1 MGSSKVFLRYKVL
14 IISLHQEKNKNKH
27 KDMKKV
33 KVLLVLVMTMV
44 FSVAMAQKTVVKGV
58 LMDKNLGEGE
68 PFATVRIFKQGET
81 TRPVSM
87 FLTDKEGNFSH
98 EVNGKGKFNIIFSS
112 VGKEDL
118 SKSIELTGNGTLNLD
133 TIYIKENVNE
143 LSDVAIVAQKPLVK
157 MEVDKMSYNVAED
170 EDSKSSTVL
179 DMLRKVPMVTVD
191 GQDNISVNGSSSF
204 KVYVD
209 GKPNV
214 MFSSNPSLIFKSMPA
229 SAVKNIEVVTNPGAR
244 YDAEGASG
252 VLNIVMNRMDTQ
264 AMESMNGYN
273 GTIRISAGN
282 RSIGGGAFVSGQQ
295 GKFSYSGNIM
305 ENYSTPGTTDV
316 EMEQKNGDGSILTS
330 AATKVKIP
338 FTMGNVS
345 LGYELDDMSSVNA
358 TFSLTN
364 FNMKNDGH
372 TTTSQTGGLYG
383 NGFNYVNDMKTRNKK
398 TSFSG
403 NLDYQR
409 FFNKERTKS
418 LVLTYQLD
426 YSPSK
431 MEQDNRFSNSEM
443 AVIDLTNRNSVNK
456 EHTTDHTIQADFTTP
471 LGKNNKLSLGSKLMM
486 RRADSDAKYYLA
498 GVYDEHSSMDYLYK
512 NTILAGYSE
521 YTGQWDKVGAKA
533 GLRYEQTWQNVEYR
547 LGQGEDFSTNYGSLV
562 PSASLSYTLAPTS
575 NIGLTYNM
583 RISRPGISYLNPYV
597 NRADPNSLSYGNTD
611 LDVEKSHN
619 ISLVYNLYSTKLM
632 LNVNVHHN
640 FTDNAIEQYSFFDG
654 TLLNTTYGNIVKRH
668 QTGVN
673 VYANW
678 LLAPKTRIMLNGG
691 LNYNDMRSSVLDLK
705 NSGWQG
711 NMMAGLQQ
719 TMPWNLKLGAYL
731 ITSTKS
737 YTLQGWS
744 SGFNILTANLS
755 KSFFNDKLSVSIQGM
770 LGLSDGGN
778 LKMETYSQGK
788 NFLSHQTIKVPM
800 SGFNV
805 SVSYTFGNSKQKAKQ
820 HVSRVQN
827 DYIEQQSQGEM
838 LNNVGNVGQ

>member
-1 MGSSKVFLRYKVL
+1 
-14 IISLHQEKNKNKH
+14 
-27 KDMKKV
+27 MKKV
-33 KVLLVLVMTMV
+33 KFLLVLVMTMV

-87 FLTDKEGNFSH
+87 FLTDKDGNFSR

-118 SKSIELTGNGTLNLD
+118 SKSIELSGNGTLNLD

-157 MEVDKMSYNVAED
+157 MEVDKMSYSVAED
-170 EDSKSSTVL
+170 EDAKSSTVL

-252 VLNIVMNRMDTQ
+252 VLNIVMNRMDTK

-273 GTIRISAGN
+273 GTIRVSAGN

-295 GKFSYSGNIM
+295 GKFSYSGNLM

-358 TFSLTN
+358 TFSLTS

-372 TTTSQTGGLYG
+372 TTTNQTGGLYG
-383 NGFNYVNDMKTRNKK
+383 NGFNYVNDMKMHNKK

-403 NLDYQR
+403 NVDYQR

-418 LVLTYQLD
+418 FVLTYQLD

-431 MEQDNRFSNSEM
+431 MEQNNRFSNTEM

-471 LGKNNKLSLGSKLMM
+471 LGQNNKLSLGSKLMM

-498 GVYDEHSSMDYLYK
+498 DVYDERSSMDYLYK

-521 YTGQWDKVGAKA
+521 YTGQWDKLGAKA

-547 LGQGEDFSTNYGSLV
+547 LGQGQNFSTSYGSLV

-719 TMPWNLKLGAYL
+719 TMPWDLKLGAYL

-805 SVSYTFGNSKQKAKQ
+805 SVSYTFGNTKQKAKQ

>member
-1 MGSSKVFLRYKVL
+1 
-14 IISLHQEKNKNKH
+14 
-27 KDMKKV
+27 MKKV

-81 TRPVSM
+81 MRPVSM

-118 SKSIELTGNGTLNLD
+118 SKSIELSGNGTLNLD

-157 MEVDKMSYNVAED
+157 MEVDKMSYSVAED
-170 EDSKSSTVL
+170 EDAKSSTVL

-252 VLNIVMNRMDTQ
+252 VLNIVMNKMDTK

-273 GTIRISAGN
+273 GTIRVSAGN

-295 GKFSYSGNIM
+295 GKFSYSGNLM

-358 TFSLTN
+358 TFSLTS

-383 NGFNYVNDMKTRNKK
+383 NGFNYVNDMKMHNKK

-403 NLDYQR
+403 NVDYQR

-418 LVLTYQLD
+418 FVLTYQLD

-431 MEQDNRFSNSEM
+431 MEQDNRFSNTEM

-498 GVYDEHSSMDYLYK
+498 DVYDERSSMDYLYK

-547 LGQGEDFSTNYGSLV
+547 LGQGADFSTNYGSLV

-619 ISLVYNLYSTKLM
+619 ISLVYNLYSAKLM

-719 TMPWNLKLGAYL
+719 TMPWDLKLGAYL

-737 YTLQGWS
+737 YNLQGWS

-755 KSFFNDKLSVSIQGM
+755 KSFLNDKLSVSIQGM

-778 LKMETYSQGK
+778 LKMETYSEGK

-805 SVSYTFGNSKQKAKQ
+805 SVSYTFGNTKQKAKQ

>member
-1 MGSSKVFLRYKVL
+1 
-14 IISLHQEKNKNKH
+14 
-27 KDMKKV
+27 MKKV
-33 KVLLVLVMTMV
+33 KFLLVLVMTMV

-81 TRPVSM
+81 SRPVSM
-87 FLTDKEGNFSH
+87 FLTDKDGNFSR

-118 SKSIELTGNGTLNLD
+118 SKSIELSGNGTLNLD

-157 MEVDKMSYNVAED
+157 MEVDKMSYSVAED
-170 EDSKSSTVL
+170 EDAKSSTVL

-252 VLNIVMNRMDTQ
+252 VLNIVMNRMDTK

-273 GTIRISAGN
+273 GTIRVSAGN

-295 GKFSYSGNIM
+295 GKFSYSGNLM

-358 TFSLTN
+358 TFSLTS

-383 NGFNYVNDMKTRNKK
+383 NGFNYVNDMKMHNKK

-403 NLDYQR
+403 NVDYQR

-418 LVLTYQLD
+418 FVLTYQLD

-431 MEQDNRFSNSEM
+431 MEQNNRFSNTEM

-471 LGKNNKLSLGSKLMM
+471 LGQNNKLSLGSKLMM

-498 GVYDEHSSMDYLYK
+498 DVYDERSSMDYLYK

-521 YTGQWDKVGAKA
+521 YTGQWDKLGAKA

-547 LGQGEDFSTNYGSLV
+547 LGQGQNFSTSYGSLV

-719 TMPWNLKLGAYL
+719 TMPWDLKLGAYL

-755 KSFFNDKLSVSIQGM
+755 KSFFNDKLSLRWKRIARERTSSAIRQ
-770 LGLSDGGN
+770 
-778 LKMETYSQGK
+778 
-788 NFLSHQTIKVPM
+788 
-800 SGFNV
+800 
-805 SVSYTFGNSKQKAKQ
+805 
-820 HVSRVQN
+820 SRCR
-827 DYIEQQSQGEM
+827 
-838 LNNVGNVGQ
+838 

>member
-1 MGSSKVFLRYKVL
+1 
-14 IISLHQEKNKNKH
+14 
-27 KDMKKV
+27 MKKV
-33 KVLLVLVMTMV
+33 KFLLVLVMTMV

-87 FLTDKEGNFSH
+87 FLTDKDGNFSR

-118 SKSIELTGNGTLNLD
+118 SKSIELSGNGTLNLD

-157 MEVDKMSYNVAED
+157 MEVDKMSYSVAED
-170 EDSKSSTVL
+170 EDAKSSTVL

-252 VLNIVMNRMDTQ
+252 VLNIVMNRMDTK

-273 GTIRISAGN
+273 GTIRVSAGN

-295 GKFSYSGNIM
+295 GKFSYSGNLM

-358 TFSLTN
+358 TFSLTS

-383 NGFNYVNDMKTRNKK
+383 NGFNYVNDMKMHNKK

-403 NLDYQR
+403 NVDYQR

-418 LVLTYQLD
+418 FVLTYQLD

-431 MEQDNRFSNSEM
+431 MEQNNRFSNTEM

-471 LGKNNKLSLGSKLMM
+471 LGQNNKLSLGSKLMM

-498 GVYDEHSSMDYLYK
+498 DVYDERSSMDYLYK

-521 YTGQWDKVGAKA
+521 YTGQWDKLGAKA

-547 LGQGEDFSTNYGSLV
+547 LGQGQNFSTSYGSLV

-719 TMPWNLKLGAYL
+719 TMPWDLKLGAYL

-805 SVSYTFGNSKQKAKQ
+805 SVSYTFGNTKQKAKQ

>member
-1 MGSSKVFLRYKVL
+1 
-14 IISLHQEKNKNKH
+14 
-27 KDMKKV
+27 MKKV
-33 KVLLVLVMTMV
+33 KFLLVLVMTMV

-87 FLTDKEGNFSH
+87 FLTDKDGNFSR

-118 SKSIELTGNGTLNLD
+118 SKSIELSGNGTLNLD

-157 MEVDKMSYNVAED
+157 MEVDKMSYSVAED
-170 EDSKSSTVL
+170 EDAKSSTVL

-252 VLNIVMNRMDTQ
+252 VLNIVMNRMDTK

-273 GTIRISAGN
+273 GTIRVSAGN

-295 GKFSYSGNIM
+295 GKFSYSGNLM

-358 TFSLTN
+358 TFSLTS

-383 NGFNYVNDMKTRNKK
+383 NGFNYVNDMKMHNKK

-403 NLDYQR
+403 NVDYQR

-418 LVLTYQLD
+418 FVLTYQLD

-431 MEQDNRFSNSEM
+431 MEQNNRFSNTEM

-471 LGKNNKLSLGSKLMM
+471 LGQNNKLSLGSKLMM

-498 GVYDEHSSMDYLYK
+498 DVYDERSSMDYLYK

-521 YTGQWDKVGAKA
+521 YTGQWDKLGAKA

-547 LGQGEDFSTNYGSLV
+547 LGQGQNFSTSYGSLV
-562 PSASLSYTLAPTS
+562 PSASLSYTLTPTS

-640 FTDNAIEQYSFFDG
+640 LTDNAIEQYSFFDG

-719 TMPWNLKLGAYL
+719 TMPWDLKLGAYL

-805 SVSYTFGNSKQKAKQ
+805 SVSYTFGNTKQKAKQ

>member
-1 MGSSKVFLRYKVL
+1 
-14 IISLHQEKNKNKH
+14 
-27 KDMKKV
+27 MKKV
-33 KVLLVLVMTMV
+33 KFLLVLVMTMV

-87 FLTDKEGNFSH
+87 FLTDKDGNFSR

-118 SKSIELTGNGTLNLD
+118 SKSIELSGNGTLNLD

-157 MEVDKMSYNVAED
+157 MEVDKMSYSVAED
-170 EDSKSSTVL
+170 EDAKSSTVL

-252 VLNIVMNRMDTQ
+252 VLNIVMNRMDTK

-273 GTIRISAGN
+273 GTIRVSAGN

-295 GKFSYSGNIM
+295 GKFSYSGNLM

-358 TFSLTN
+358 TFSLTS

-383 NGFNYVNDMKTRNKK
+383 NGFNYVNDMKMRNKK

-403 NLDYQR
+403 NVDYQR

-418 LVLTYQLD
+418 FVLTYQLD

-431 MEQDNRFSNSEM
+431 MEQNNRFSNTEM

-471 LGKNNKLSLGSKLMM
+471 LGQNNKLSLGSKLMM

-498 GVYDEHSSMDYLYK
+498 DVYDERSSMDYLYK

-521 YTGQWDKVGAKA
+521 YTGQWDKLGAKA

-547 LGQGEDFSTNYGSLV
+547 LGQGQNFSTSYGSLV

-640 FTDNAIEQYSFFDG
+640 FTNNAIEQYSFFDG

-719 TMPWNLKLGAYL
+719 TMPWDLKLGAYL

-805 SVSYTFGNSKQKAKQ
+805 SVSYTFGNTKQKAKQ

>member
-1 MGSSKVFLRYKVL
+1 
-14 IISLHQEKNKNKH
+14 
-27 KDMKKV
+27 MKKV
-33 KVLLVLVMTMV
+33 KFLLVLVMTMV

-87 FLTDKEGNFSH
+87 FLTDKDGNFSR

-118 SKSIELTGNGTLNLD
+118 SKSIELSGNGTLNLD

-157 MEVDKMSYNVAED
+157 MEVDKMSYSVAED
-170 EDSKSSTVL
+170 EDAKSSTVL

-252 VLNIVMNRMDTQ
+252 VLNIVMNRMDTK

-273 GTIRISAGN
+273 GTIRVSAGN

-295 GKFSYSGNIM
+295 GKFSYSGNLM

-358 TFSLTN
+358 TFSLTS

-383 NGFNYVNDMKTRNKK
+383 NGFNYVNDMKMRNKK

-403 NLDYQR
+403 NVDYQR

-418 LVLTYQLD
+418 FVLTYQLD

-431 MEQDNRFSNSEM
+431 MEQNNRFSNTEM

-456 EHTTDHTIQADFTTP
+456 EHTTDHTIEADFTTP
-471 LGKNNKLSLGSKLMM
+471 LGQNNKLSLGSKLMM

-498 GVYDEHSSMDYLYK
+498 DVYDERSSMDYLYK

-521 YTGQWDKVGAKA
+521 YTGQWDKLGAKA

-547 LGQGEDFSTNYGSLV
+547 LGQGQNFSTSYGSLV

-719 TMPWNLKLGAYL
+719 TMPWDLKLGAYL

-805 SVSYTFGNSKQKAKQ
+805 SVSYTFGNTKQKAKQ

>member
-1 MGSSKVFLRYKVL
+1 
-14 IISLHQEKNKNKH
+14 
-27 KDMKKV
+27 MKKV
-33 KVLLVLVMTMV
+33 KFLLVLVMTMV

-58 LMDKNLGEGE
+58 LIDKNLGEGE

-87 FLTDKEGNFSH
+87 FLTDKDGNFSR

-118 SKSIELTGNGTLNLD
+118 SKSIELSGNGTLNLD

-157 MEVDKMSYNVAED
+157 MEVDKMSYSVAED
-170 EDSKSSTVL
+170 EDAKSSTVL

-252 VLNIVMNRMDTQ
+252 VLNIVMNRMDTK

-273 GTIRISAGN
+273 GTIRVSAGN

-295 GKFSYSGNIM
+295 GKFSYSGNLM

-358 TFSLTN
+358 TFSLTS

-383 NGFNYVNDMKTRNKK
+383 NGFNYVNDMKMHNKK

-403 NLDYQR
+403 NVDYQR

-418 LVLTYQLD
+418 FVLTYQLD

-431 MEQDNRFSNSEM
+431 MEQNNRFSNTEM

-471 LGKNNKLSLGSKLMM
+471 LGQNNKLSLGSKLMM

-498 GVYDEHSSMDYLYK
+498 DVYDERSSMDYLFK

-521 YTGQWDKVGAKA
+521 YTGQWDKLGAKA

-547 LGQGEDFSTNYGSLV
+547 LGQGQNFSTNYGSLV
-562 PSASLSYTLAPTS
+562 PSASLSYTLATTS

-719 TMPWNLKLGAYL
+719 TMPWDLKLGAYL

-805 SVSYTFGNSKQKAKQ
+805 SVSYTFGNTKQKAKQ

>member
-1 MGSSKVFLRYKVL
+1 
-14 IISLHQEKNKNKH
+14 
-27 KDMKKV
+27 MKKV
-33 KVLLVLVMTMV
+33 KFLLVLVMTMV

-87 FLTDKEGNFSH
+87 FLTDKDGNFSR

-118 SKSIELTGNGTLNLD
+118 SKSIELSGNGTLNLD

-157 MEVDKMSYNVAED
+157 MEVDKMSYSVAED
-170 EDSKSSTVL
+170 EDAKSSTVL

-191 GQDNISVNGSSSF
+191 GQ
-204 KVYVD
+204 
-209 GKPNV
+209 
-214 MFSSNPSLIFKSMPA
+214 
-229 SAVKNIEVVTNPGAR
+229 NIEVVTNPGAR

-252 VLNIVMNRMDTQ
+252 VLNIVMNRMDTK

-273 GTIRISAGN
+273 GTIRVSAGN

-295 GKFSYSGNIM
+295 GKFSYSGNLM

-358 TFSLTN
+358 TFSLTS

-383 NGFNYVNDMKTRNKK
+383 NGFNYVNDMKMRNKK

-403 NLDYQR
+403 NVDYQR

-418 LVLTYQLD
+418 FVLTYQLD

-431 MEQDNRFSNSEM
+431 MEQNNRFSNTEM

-471 LGKNNKLSLGSKLMM
+471 LGQNNKLSLGSKLMM

-498 GVYDEHSSMDYLYK
+498 DVYDERSSMDYLYK

-521 YTGQWDKVGAKA
+521 YTGQWDKLGAKA

-547 LGQGEDFSTNYGSLV
+547 LGQGQNFSTSYGSLV

-719 TMPWNLKLGAYL
+719 TMPWDLKLGAYL

-805 SVSYTFGNSKQKAKQ
+805 SVSYTFGNTKQKAKQ

>member
-1 MGSSKVFLRYKVL
+1 
-14 IISLHQEKNKNKH
+14 
-27 KDMKKV
+27 MKKV
-33 KVLLVLVMTMV
+33 KFLLVLVMTMV

-87 FLTDKEGNFSH
+87 FLTDKDGNFSR

-118 SKSIELTGNGTLNLD
+118 SKSIELSGNGTLNLD

-157 MEVDKMSYNVAED
+157 MEVDKMSYSVAED
-170 EDSKSSTVL
+170 EDAKSSTVL

-252 VLNIVMNRMDTQ
+252 VLNIVMNRMDTK

-273 GTIRISAGN
+273 GTIRVSAGN

-295 GKFSYSGNIM
+295 GKFSYSGNLM

-358 TFSLTN
+358 TFSLTS

-383 NGFNYVNDMKTRNKK
+383 NGFNYVNDMKMRNKK

-403 NLDYQR
+403 NVDYQR

-418 LVLTYQLD
+418 FVLTYQLD

-431 MEQDNRFSNSEM
+431 MEQNNRFSNTEM

-471 LGKNNKLSLGSKLMM
+471 LGQNNKLSLGSKLMM

-498 GVYDEHSSMDYLYK
+498 DVYDERSSMDYLYK

-521 YTGQWDKVGAKA
+521 YTGQWDKLGAKA

-547 LGQGEDFSTNYGSLV
+547 LGQGQNFSTNYGSLV
-562 PSASLSYTLAPTS
+562 PSASFSYTLAPTS

-668 QTGVN
+668 QTGAN
-673 VYANW
+673 VYVNW

-719 TMPWNLKLGAYL
+719 TMPWDLKLGAYL

-805 SVSYTFGNSKQKAKQ
+805 SVSYTFGNTKQKAKQ

>member
-1 MGSSKVFLRYKVL
+1 
-14 IISLHQEKNKNKH
+14 
-27 KDMKKV
+27 MKKV
-33 KVLLVLVMTMV
+33 KFLLVLVMTMV

-58 LMDKNLGEGE
+58 LIDKNLGEGE

-87 FLTDKEGNFSH
+87 FLTDKDGNFSR

-118 SKSIELTGNGTLNLD
+118 SKSIELSGNGTLNLD

-157 MEVDKMSYNVAED
+157 MEVDKMSYSVAED
-170 EDSKSSTVL
+170 EDAKSSTVL

-252 VLNIVMNRMDTQ
+252 VLNIVMNRMDTK

-273 GTIRISAGN
+273 GTIRVSAGN

-295 GKFSYSGNIM
+295 GKFSYSGNLM

-358 TFSLTN
+358 TFSLTS

-383 NGFNYVNDMKTRNKK
+383 NGFNYVNDMKMRNKK

-403 NLDYQR
+403 NVDYQR

-418 LVLTYQLD
+418 FVLTYQLD

-431 MEQDNRFSNSEM
+431 MEQNNRFSNTEM

-471 LGKNNKLSLGSKLMM
+471 LGQNNKLSLGSKLMM

-498 GVYDEHSSMDYLYK
+498 DVYDERSSMDYLYK

-521 YTGQWDKVGAKA
+521 YTGQWDKLGAKA

-547 LGQGEDFSTNYGSLV
+547 LGQGQNFSTNYGSLV

-719 TMPWNLKLGAYL
+719 TMPWDLKLGAYL

-755 KSFFNDKLSVSIQGM
+755 KSFFNDKLSVSVQGM

-805 SVSYTFGNSKQKAKQ
+805 SVSYTFGNTKQKAKQ

>member
-1 MGSSKVFLRYKVL
+1 
-14 IISLHQEKNKNKH
+14 
-27 KDMKKV
+27 MKKV
-33 KVLLVLVMTMV
+33 KFLLVLVMTMV

-87 FLTDKEGNFSH
+87 FLTDKDGNFSR

-118 SKSIELTGNGTLNLD
+118 SKSIELSGNGTLNLD

-157 MEVDKMSYNVAED
+157 MEVDKMSYSVAED
-170 EDSKSSTVL
+170 EDAKSSTVL

-229 SAVKNIEVVTNPGAR
+229 SAVKKIEVVTNPGAR

-252 VLNIVMNRMDTQ
+252 VLNIVMNRMDTK

-273 GTIRISAGN
+273 GTIRVSAGN

-295 GKFSYSGNIM
+295 GKLSYSGNLM

-358 TFSLTN
+358 TFSLTS

-383 NGFNYVNDMKTRNKK
+383 NGFNYVNDMKMRNKK

-403 NLDYQR
+403 NVDYQR

-418 LVLTYQLD
+418 FVLTYQLD

-431 MEQDNRFSNSEM
+431 MEQNNRFSNTEM

-471 LGKNNKLSLGSKLMM
+471 LGQNNKLSLGSKLMM

-498 GVYDEHSSMDYLYK
+498 DVYDERSSMDYLYK

-521 YTGQWDKVGAKA
+521 YTGQWDKLGAKA

-547 LGQGEDFSTNYGSLV
+547 LGQGQNFSTNYGSLV

-691 LNYNDMRSSVLDLK
+691 LNYNDMRSSMLDLK

-719 TMPWNLKLGAYL
+719 TMPWDLKLGAYL

-805 SVSYTFGNSKQKAKQ
+805 SVSYTFGNTKQKAKQ

>member
-1 MGSSKVFLRYKVL
+1 
-14 IISLHQEKNKNKH
+14 
-27 KDMKKV
+27 
-33 KVLLVLVMTMV
+33 
-44 FSVAMAQKTVVKGV
+44 
-58 LMDKNLGEGE
+58 
-68 PFATVRIFKQGET
+68 
-81 TRPVSM
+81 
-87 FLTDKEGNFSH
+87 
-98 EVNGKGKFNIIFSS
+98 
-112 VGKEDL
+112 
-118 SKSIELTGNGTLNLD
+118 
-133 TIYIKENVNE
+133 NE

-157 MEVDKMSYNVAED
+157 MEVDKMSYSVAED
-170 EDSKSSTVL
+170 EDAKSSTVL

-252 VLNIVMNRMDTQ
+252 VLNIVMNRMDTK

-273 GTIRISAGN
+273 GTIRVSAGN

-295 GKFSYSGNIM
+295 GKFSYSGNLM

-358 TFSLTN
+358 TFSLTS

-383 NGFNYVNDMKTRNKK
+383 NGFNYVNDMKMRNKK

-403 NLDYQR
+403 NVDYQR

-418 LVLTYQLD
+418 FVLTYQLD

-431 MEQDNRFSNSEM
+431 MEQNNRFSNTEM

-471 LGKNNKLSLGSKLMM
+471 LGQNNKLSLGSKLMM

-498 GVYDEHSSMDYLYK
+498 DVYDERSSMDYLYK

-521 YTGQWDKVGAKA
+521 YTGQWDKLGAKA

-547 LGQGEDFSTNYGSLV
+547 LGQGQNFSTNYGSLV

-719 TMPWNLKLGAYL
+719 TMPWDLKLGAYL

-805 SVSYTFGNSKQKAKQ
+805 SVSYTFGNTKQKAKQ

>member
-1 MGSSKVFLRYKVL
+1 
-14 IISLHQEKNKNKH
+14 
-27 KDMKKV
+27 MKKV
-33 KVLLVLVMTMV
+33 KFLLVLVMTMV

-81 TRPVSM
+81 SRPVSM
-87 FLTDKEGNFSH
+87 FLTDKDGNFSR

-118 SKSIELTGNGTLNLD
+118 SKSIELSGNGTLNLD

-157 MEVDKMSYNVAED
+157 MEVDKMSYSVAED
-170 EDSKSSTVL
+170 EDAKSSTVL

-252 VLNIVMNRMDTQ
+252 VLNIVMNRMDTK

-273 GTIRISAGN
+273 GTIRVSAGN

-295 GKFSYSGNIM
+295 GKFSYSGNLM

-358 TFSLTN
+358 TFSLTS

-383 NGFNYVNDMKTRNKK
+383 NGFNYVNDMKMRNKK

-403 NLDYQR
+403 NVDYQR

-418 LVLTYQLD
+418 FVLTYQLD

-431 MEQDNRFSNSEM
+431 MEQNNRFSNTEM

-471 LGKNNKLSLGSKLMM
+471 LGQNNKLSLGSKLMM
-486 RRADSDAKYYLA
+486 RRADSDAKYYPA
-498 GVYDEHSSMDYLYK
+498 DVYDERSSMDYLYK

-521 YTGQWDKVGAKA
+521 YTGQWDKLGAKA

-547 LGQGEDFSTNYGSLV
+547 LGQGQNFSTNYGSLV

-719 TMPWNLKLGAYL
+719 TMPWDLKLGAYL

-805 SVSYTFGNSKQKAKQ
+805 SVSYTFGNTKQKAKQ

>member
-1 MGSSKVFLRYKVL
+1 
-14 IISLHQEKNKNKH
+14 
-27 KDMKKV
+27 MKKV
-33 KVLLVLVMTMV
+33 KFLLVLVMTMV

-87 FLTDKEGNFSH
+87 FLTDKDGNFSR

-118 SKSIELTGNGTLNLD
+118 SKSIELSGNGTLNLD

-157 MEVDKMSYNVAED
+157 MEVDKMSYSVAED
-170 EDSKSSTVL
+170 EDAKSSTVL

-252 VLNIVMNRMDTQ
+252 VLNIVMNRMDTK

-273 GTIRISAGN
+273 GTIRVSAGN

-295 GKFSYSGNIM
+295 GKFSYSGNLM

-358 TFSLTN
+358 TFSLTS

-383 NGFNYVNDMKTRNKK
+383 NGFNYVNDMKMHNKK

-403 NLDYQR
+403 NVDYQR

-418 LVLTYQLD
+418 FVLTYQLD

-431 MEQDNRFSNSEM
+431 MEQNNRFSNTEM

-456 EHTTDHTIQADFTTP
+456 EHTTDHTIEADFTTP
-471 LGKNNKLSLGSKLMM
+471 LGQNNKLSLGSKLMM

-498 GVYDEHSSMDYLYK
+498 DVYDERSSMDYLYK

-521 YTGQWDKVGAKA
+521 YTGQWDKLGAKA

-547 LGQGEDFSTNYGSLV
+547 LGQGQNFSTSYGSLV

-719 TMPWNLKLGAYL
+719 TMPWDLKLGAYL

-805 SVSYTFGNSKQKAKQ
+805 SVSYTFGNTKQKAKQ

>member
-1 MGSSKVFLRYKVL
+1 
-14 IISLHQEKNKNKH
+14 
-27 KDMKKV
+27 MKKV
-33 KVLLVLVMTMV
+33 KFLLVLVMTMV

-81 TRPVSM
+81 SRPVSM
-87 FLTDKEGNFSH
+87 FLTDKDGNFSR

-118 SKSIELTGNGTLNLD
+118 SKSIELSGNGTLNLD

-157 MEVDKMSYNVAED
+157 MEVDKMSYSVSED
-170 EDSKSSTVL
+170 EDAKSSTVL

-252 VLNIVMNRMDTQ
+252 VLNIVMNRMDTK

-273 GTIRISAGN
+273 GTIRVSAGN

-295 GKFSYSGNIM
+295 GKFSYSGNLM

-358 TFSLTN
+358 TFSLTS

-383 NGFNYVNDMKTRNKK
+383 NGFNYVNDMKMHNKK

-403 NLDYQR
+403 NVDYQR

-418 LVLTYQLD
+418 FVLTYQLD

-431 MEQDNRFSNSEM
+431 MEQNNRFSNTEM

-471 LGKNNKLSLGSKLMM
+471 LGQNNKLSLGSKLMM

-498 GVYDEHSSMDYLYK
+498 DVYDERSSMDYLYK

-521 YTGQWDKVGAKA
+521 YTGQWDKLGAKA

-547 LGQGEDFSTNYGSLV
+547 LGQGQNFSTNYGSLV

-719 TMPWNLKLGAYL
+719 TMPWDLKLGAYL

-805 SVSYTFGNSKQKAKQ
+805 SVSYTFGNTKQKAKQ

>member
-1 MGSSKVFLRYKVL
+1 
-14 IISLHQEKNKNKH
+14 
-27 KDMKKV
+27 
-33 KVLLVLVMTMV
+33 
-44 FSVAMAQKTVVKGV
+44 
-58 LMDKNLGEGE
+58 
-68 PFATVRIFKQGET
+68 
-81 TRPVSM
+81 
-87 FLTDKEGNFSH
+87 
-98 EVNGKGKFNIIFSS
+98 
-112 VGKEDL
+112 
-118 SKSIELTGNGTLNLD
+118 
-133 TIYIKENVNE
+133 
-143 LSDVAIVAQKPLVK
+143 
-157 MEVDKMSYNVAED
+157 
-170 EDSKSSTVL
+170 
-179 DMLRKVPMVTVD
+179 
-191 GQDNISVNGSSSF
+191 
-204 KVYVD
+204 
-209 GKPNV
+209 
-214 MFSSNPSLIFKSMPA
+214 
-229 SAVKNIEVVTNPGAR
+229 
-244 YDAEGASG
+244 
-252 VLNIVMNRMDTQ
+252 
-264 AMESMNGYN
+264 
-273 GTIRISAGN
+273 
-282 RSIGGGAFVSGQQ
+282 
-295 GKFSYSGNIM
+295 M

-358 TFSLTN
+358 TFSLTS

-383 NGFNYVNDMKTRNKK
+383 NGFNYVNDMKMRNKK

-403 NLDYQR
+403 NVDYQR

-418 LVLTYQLD
+418 FVLTYQLD

-431 MEQDNRFSNSEM
+431 MEQNNRFSNTEM

-471 LGKNNKLSLGSKLMM
+471 LGQNNKLSLGSKLMM

-498 GVYDEHSSMDYLYK
+498 DVYDERSSMDYLYK

-521 YTGQWDKVGAKA
+521 YTGQWDKLGAKA

-547 LGQGEDFSTNYGSLV
+547 LGQGQNFSTSYGSLV

-719 TMPWNLKLGAYL
+719 TMPWDLKLGAYL

-805 SVSYTFGNSKQKAKQ
+805 SVSYTFGNTKQKAKQ

>member
-1 MGSSKVFLRYKVL
+1 
-14 IISLHQEKNKNKH
+14 
-27 KDMKKV
+27 MKKV
-33 KVLLVLVMTMV
+33 KFLLVLVMTMV

-81 TRPVSM
+81 SRPVSM
-87 FLTDKEGNFSH
+87 FLTDKDGNFLR

-118 SKSIELTGNGTLNLD
+118 SKSIDLSGNGTLNLD

-157 MEVDKMSYNVAED
+157 MEVDKMSYSVAED
-170 EDSKSSTVL
+170 EDAKSSTVL

-252 VLNIVMNRMDTQ
+252 VLNIVMNRMDTK

-273 GTIRISAGN
+273 GTIRVSAGN

-295 GKFSYSGNIM
+295 GKFSYSGNLM

-358 TFSLTN
+358 TFSLTS

-383 NGFNYVNDMKTRNKK
+383 NGFNYVNDMKMRNKK

-403 NLDYQR
+403 NVDYQR

-418 LVLTYQLD
+418 FVLTYQLD

-431 MEQDNRFSNSEM
+431 MEQNNRFSNTEM

-471 LGKNNKLSLGSKLMM
+471 LGQNNKLSLGSKLMM

-498 GVYDEHSSMDYLYK
+498 DVYDERSSMDYLYK

-521 YTGQWDKVGAKA
+521 YTGQWDKLGAKA

-547 LGQGEDFSTNYGSLV
+547 LGQGQNFSTNYGSLV

-719 TMPWNLKLGAYL
+719 TMPWDLKLGAYL

-805 SVSYTFGNSKQKAKQ
+805 SVSYTFGNTKQKAKQ

>member
-1 MGSSKVFLRYKVL
+1 
-14 IISLHQEKNKNKH
+14 
-27 KDMKKV
+27 MKKV
-33 KVLLVLVMTMV
+33 KFLLVLVMTMV

-58 LMDKNLGEGE
+58 LIDKNLGEGE

-81 TRPVSM
+81 SRPVSM
-87 FLTDKEGNFSH
+87 FLTDKDGNFSR

-118 SKSIELTGNGTLNLD
+118 SKSIELSGNGTLNLD

-157 MEVDKMSYNVAED
+157 MEVDKMSYSVAED
-170 EDSKSSTVL
+170 EDAKSSTVL

-229 SAVKNIEVVTNPGAR
+229 SAVKSIEVVTNPGAR

-252 VLNIVMNRMDTQ
+252 VLNIVMNRMDTK

-273 GTIRISAGN
+273 GTIRVSAGN

-295 GKFSYSGNIM
+295 GKFSYSGNLM

-358 TFSLTN
+358 TFSLTS

-383 NGFNYVNDMKTRNKK
+383 NGFNYVNDMKMRNKK

-403 NLDYQR
+403 NVDYQR

-418 LVLTYQLD
+418 FVLTYQLD

-431 MEQDNRFSNSEM
+431 MEQNNRFSNTEM

-471 LGKNNKLSLGSKLMM
+471 LGQNNKLSLGSKLMM

-498 GVYDEHSSMDYLYK
+498 DVYDERSSMDYLYK

-521 YTGQWDKVGAKA
+521 YTGQWDKLGAKA

-547 LGQGEDFSTNYGSLV
+547 LGQGQNFSTSYGSLV

-719 TMPWNLKLGAYL
+719 TMPWDLKLGAYL

-805 SVSYTFGNSKQKAKQ
+805 SVSYTFGNTKQKAKQ

>member
-1 MGSSKVFLRYKVL
+1 
-14 IISLHQEKNKNKH
+14 
-27 KDMKKV
+27 
-33 KVLLVLVMTMV
+33 MTMV

-87 FLTDKEGNFSH
+87 FLTDKDGNFSR

-118 SKSIELTGNGTLNLD
+118 SKSIELSGNGTLNLD

-157 MEVDKMSYNVAED
+157 MEVDKMSYSVAED
-170 EDSKSSTVL
+170 EDAKSSTVL

-252 VLNIVMNRMDTQ
+252 VLNIVMNRMDTK

-273 GTIRISAGN
+273 GTIRVSAGN

-295 GKFSYSGNIM
+295 GKFSYSGNLM

-358 TFSLTN
+358 TFSLTS

-383 NGFNYVNDMKTRNKK
+383 NGFNYVNDMKMHNKK

-403 NLDYQR
+403 NVDYQR

-418 LVLTYQLD
+418 FVLTYQLD

-431 MEQDNRFSNSEM
+431 MEQNNRFSNTEM

-471 LGKNNKLSLGSKLMM
+471 LGQNNKLSLGSKLMM

-498 GVYDEHSSMDYLYK
+498 DVYDERSSMDYLYK

-521 YTGQWDKVGAKA
+521 YTGQWDKLGAKA

-547 LGQGEDFSTNYGSLV
+547 LGQGQNFSTNYGSLV

-719 TMPWNLKLGAYL
+719 TMPWDLKLGAYL

-805 SVSYTFGNSKQKAKQ
+805 SVSYTFGNTKQKAKQ

>member
-1 MGSSKVFLRYKVL
+1 
-14 IISLHQEKNKNKH
+14 
-27 KDMKKV
+27 MKKV
-33 KVLLVLVMTMV
+33 KFLLVLVMTMV

-87 FLTDKEGNFSH
+87 FLTDKDGNFSR

-118 SKSIELTGNGTLNLD
+118 SKSIELSGNGTLNLD

-157 MEVDKMSYNVAED
+157 MEVDKMSYSVAED
-170 EDSKSSTVL
+170 EDAKSSTVL

-252 VLNIVMNRMDTQ
+252 VLNIVMNRMDTK

-273 GTIRISAGN
+273 GTIRVSAGN

-295 GKFSYSGNIM
+295 GKFSYSGNLM

-358 TFSLTN
+358 TFSLTS

-383 NGFNYVNDMKTRNKK
+383 DGFNYVNDMKMRNKK

-403 NLDYQR
+403 NVDYQR

-418 LVLTYQLD
+418 FVLTYQLD

-431 MEQDNRFSNSEM
+431 MEQNNRFSNTEM

-471 LGKNNKLSLGSKLMM
+471 LGQNNKLSLGSKLMM

-498 GVYDEHSSMDYLYK
+498 DVYDERSSMDYLYK

-521 YTGQWDKVGAKA
+521 YTGQWDKLGAKA

-547 LGQGEDFSTNYGSLV
+547 LGQGQNFSTSYGSLV

-719 TMPWNLKLGAYL
+719 TMPWDLKLGAYL

-805 SVSYTFGNSKQKAKQ
+805 SVSYTFGNTKQKAKQ

>member
-1 MGSSKVFLRYKVL
+1 
-14 IISLHQEKNKNKH
+14 
-27 KDMKKV
+27 MKKV
-33 KVLLVLVMTMV
+33 KFLLVLVMTMV

-87 FLTDKEGNFSH
+87 FLTDKDGNFSR

-118 SKSIELTGNGTLNLD
+118 SKSIELSGNGTLNLD

-157 MEVDKMSYNVAED
+157 MEVDKMSYSVAED
-170 EDSKSSTVL
+170 EDAKSSTVL

-252 VLNIVMNRMDTQ
+252 VLNIVMNRMDTK

-273 GTIRISAGN
+273 GTIRVSAGN

-295 GKFSYSGNIM
+295 GKFSYSGNLM

-358 TFSLTN
+358 TFSLTS

-383 NGFNYVNDMKTRNKK
+383 NGFNYVNDMKMRNKK

-403 NLDYQR
+403 NVDYQR

-418 LVLTYQLD
+418 FVLTYQLD

-431 MEQDNRFSNSEM
+431 MEQNNRFSNTEM

-471 LGKNNKLSLGSKLMM
+471 LGQNNKLSLGSKLMM

-498 GVYDEHSSMDYLYK
+498 DVYDERSSMDYLYK

-521 YTGQWDKVGAKA
+521 YTGQWDKLGAKA

-547 LGQGEDFSTNYGSLV
+547 LGQGQNFSTNYGSLV

-719 TMPWNLKLGAYL
+719 TMPWDLKLGAYL

-805 SVSYTFGNSKQKAKQ
+805 SVSYTFGNTKQKAKQ

>member
-1 MGSSKVFLRYKVL
+1 
-14 IISLHQEKNKNKH
+14 
-27 KDMKKV
+27 MKKV
-33 KVLLVLVMTMV
+33 KFLLVLVMTMV

-81 TRPVSM
+81 SRPVSM
-87 FLTDKEGNFSH
+87 FLTDKDGNFSR

-118 SKSIELTGNGTLNLD
+118 SKSIELSGNGTLNLD

-157 MEVDKMSYNVAED
+157 MEVDKMSYSVAED
-170 EDSKSSTVL
+170 EDAKSSTVL

-252 VLNIVMNRMDTQ
+252 VLNIVMNRMDTK

-273 GTIRISAGN
+273 GTIRVSAGN

-295 GKFSYSGNIM
+295 GKFSYSGNLM

-358 TFSLTN
+358 TFSLTS

-383 NGFNYVNDMKTRNKK
+383 NGFNYVNDMKMHNKK

-403 NLDYQR
+403 NVDYQR

-418 LVLTYQLD
+418 FVLTYQLD

-431 MEQDNRFSNSEM
+431 MEQNNRFSNTEM

-471 LGKNNKLSLGSKLMM
+471 LGQNNKLSLGSKLMM

-498 GVYDEHSSMDYLYK
+498 DVYDERSSMDYLYK

-521 YTGQWDKVGAKA
+521 YTGQWDKLGAKA

-547 LGQGEDFSTNYGSLV
+547 LGQGQNFSTNYGSLV

-719 TMPWNLKLGAYL
+719 TMPWDLKLGAYL

-805 SVSYTFGNSKQKAKQ
+805 SVSYTFGNTKQKAKQ

>member
-1 MGSSKVFLRYKVL
+1 
-14 IISLHQEKNKNKH
+14 
-27 KDMKKV
+27 MKKV
-33 KVLLVLVMTMV
+33 KFLLVLVMTMV

-87 FLTDKEGNFSH
+87 FLTDKDGNFSH

-118 SKSIELTGNGTLNLD
+118 SKSIELSGNGTLNLD

-157 MEVDKMSYNVAED
+157 MEVDKMSYSVAED
-170 EDSKSSTVL
+170 EDAKSSTVL

-252 VLNIVMNRMDTQ
+252 VLNIVMNRMDTK

-273 GTIRISAGN
+273 GTIRVSAGN

-295 GKFSYSGNIM
+295 GKFSYSGNLM

-358 TFSLTN
+358 TFSLTS

-383 NGFNYVNDMKTRNKK
+383 NGFNYVNDMKMHNKK

-403 NLDYQR
+403 NVDYQR

-418 LVLTYQLD
+418 FVLTYQLD

-431 MEQDNRFSNSEM
+431 MEQNNRFSNTEM

-471 LGKNNKLSLGSKLMM
+471 LGQNNKLSLGSKLMM

-498 GVYDEHSSMDYLYK
+498 DVYDERSSMDYLYK

-521 YTGQWDKVGAKA
+521 YTGQWDKLGAKA

-547 LGQGEDFSTNYGSLV
+547 LGQGQNFSTSYGSLV

-719 TMPWNLKLGAYL
+719 TMPWDLKLGAYL

-805 SVSYTFGNSKQKAKQ
+805 SVSYTFGNTKQKAKQ

>member
-1 MGSSKVFLRYKVL
+1 
-14 IISLHQEKNKNKH
+14 
-27 KDMKKV
+27 MKKV
-33 KVLLVLVMTMV
+33 KFLLVLVMTMV

-87 FLTDKEGNFSH
+87 FLTDKDGNFSR

-118 SKSIELTGNGTLNLD
+118 SKSIELSGNGTLNLD

-157 MEVDKMSYNVAED
+157 MEVDKMSYSVAED
-170 EDSKSSTVL
+170 EDAKSSTVL

-252 VLNIVMNRMDTQ
+252 VLNIVMNRMDTK

-273 GTIRISAGN
+273 GTIRVSAGN

-295 GKFSYSGNIM
+295 GKFSYSGNLM

-358 TFSLTN
+358 TFSLTS

-383 NGFNYVNDMKTRNKK
+383 NGFNYVNDMKMRNKK

-403 NLDYQR
+403 NVDYQR

-418 LVLTYQLD
+418 FVLTYQLD

-431 MEQDNRFSNSEM
+431 MEQNNRFSNTEM

-471 LGKNNKLSLGSKLMM
+471 LGQNNKLSLGSKLMM

-498 GVYDEHSSMDYLYK
+498 DVYDERSSMDYLYK

-521 YTGQWDKVGAKA
+521 YTGQWDKLGAKA

-547 LGQGEDFSTNYGSLV
+547 LGQGQTFSHSYGSFV

-719 TMPWNLKLGAYL
+719 TMPWDLKLGAYL

-805 SVSYTFGNSKQKAKQ
+805 SVSYTFGNTKQKAKQ

>member
-1 MGSSKVFLRYKVL
+1 
-14 IISLHQEKNKNKH
+14 
-27 KDMKKV
+27 MKKV
-33 KVLLVLVMTMV
+33 KFLLVLVMTMV

-87 FLTDKEGNFSH
+87 FLTDKDGNFSH

-118 SKSIELTGNGTLNLD
+118 SKSIELSGNGTLNLD

-157 MEVDKMSYNVAED
+157 MEVDKMSYSVAED
-170 EDSKSSTVL
+170 EDAKSSTVL

-252 VLNIVMNRMDTQ
+252 VLNIVMNRMDTK

-273 GTIRISAGN
+273 GTIRVSAGN

-295 GKFSYSGNIM
+295 GKFSYSGNLM

-358 TFSLTN
+358 TFSLTS

-383 NGFNYVNDMKTRNKK
+383 NGFNYVNDMKMRNKK

-403 NLDYQR
+403 NVDYQR

-418 LVLTYQLD
+418 FVLTYQLD

-431 MEQDNRFSNSEM
+431 MEQNNRFSNTEM

-471 LGKNNKLSLGSKLMM
+471 LGQNNKLSLGSKLMM

-498 GVYDEHSSMDYLYK
+498 DVYDERSSMDYLYK

-521 YTGQWDKVGAKA
+521 YTGQWDKLGAKA

-547 LGQGEDFSTNYGSLV
+547 LGQGQNFSTNYGSLV

-719 TMPWNLKLGAYL
+719 TMPWDLKLGAYL

-805 SVSYTFGNSKQKAKQ
+805 SVSYTFGNTKQKAKQ

>member
-1 MGSSKVFLRYKVL
+1 
-14 IISLHQEKNKNKH
+14 
-27 KDMKKV
+27 MKKV
-33 KVLLVLVMTMV
+33 KFLLVLVMTMV

-87 FLTDKEGNFSH
+87 FLTDKDGNFSR
-98 EVNGKGKFNIIFSS
+98 EVDGKGKFNIIFSS

-118 SKSIELTGNGTLNLD
+118 SKSIELSGNGTLNLD

-157 MEVDKMSYNVAED
+157 MEVDKMSYSVAED
-170 EDSKSSTVL
+170 EDAKSSTVL

-252 VLNIVMNRMDTQ
+252 VLNIVMNRMDTK

-273 GTIRISAGN
+273 GTIRVSAGN

-295 GKFSYSGNIM
+295 GKFSYSGNLM

-358 TFSLTN
+358 TFSLTS

-383 NGFNYVNDMKTRNKK
+383 NGFNYVNDMKMHNKK

-403 NLDYQR
+403 NVDYQR

-418 LVLTYQLD
+418 FVLTYQLD

-431 MEQDNRFSNSEM
+431 MEQNNRFSNTEM

-471 LGKNNKLSLGSKLMM
+471 LGQNNKLSLGSKLMM

-498 GVYDEHSSMDYLYK
+498 DVYDERSSMDYLYK

-521 YTGQWDKVGAKA
+521 YTGQWDKLGAKA

-547 LGQGEDFSTNYGSLV
+547 LGQGQNFSTSYGSLV

-719 TMPWNLKLGAYL
+719 TMPWDLKLGAYL

-755 KSFFNDKLSVSIQGM
+755 KSFFKDKLSVSIQGM

-805 SVSYTFGNSKQKAKQ
+805 SVSYTFGNTKQKAKQ

>member
-1 MGSSKVFLRYKVL
+1 
-14 IISLHQEKNKNKH
+14 
-27 KDMKKV
+27 MKKV
-33 KVLLVLVMTMV
+33 KFLLVLVMTMV

-87 FLTDKEGNFSH
+87 FLTDKDGNFSR

-118 SKSIELTGNGTLNLD
+118 SKSIELSGNGTLNLD

-157 MEVDKMSYNVAED
+157 MEVDKMSYSVAED
-170 EDSKSSTVL
+170 EDAKSSTVL

-252 VLNIVMNRMDTQ
+252 VLNIVMNRMDTK

-273 GTIRISAGN
+273 GTIRVSAGN

-295 GKFSYSGNIM
+295 GKFSYSGNLM

-358 TFSLTN
+358 TFSLTS

-383 NGFNYVNDMKTRNKK
+383 NGFNYVNDMKMRNKK

-403 NLDYQR
+403 NVDYQR

-418 LVLTYQLD
+418 FVLTYQLD

-431 MEQDNRFSNSEM
+431 MEQNNRFSNTEM

-471 LGKNNKLSLGSKLMM
+471 LGQNNKLSLGSKLMM

-498 GVYDEHSSMDYLYK
+498 DVYDERSSMDYLYK

-521 YTGQWDKVGAKA
+521 YTGQWDKLGAKA

-547 LGQGEDFSTNYGSLV
+547 LGQGQNFSTSYGSLV

-668 QTGVN
+668 QTGANIYV
-673 VYANW
+673 NW

-719 TMPWNLKLGAYL
+719 TMPWDLKLGAYL

-805 SVSYTFGNSKQKAKQ
+805 SVSYTFGNTKQKAKQ